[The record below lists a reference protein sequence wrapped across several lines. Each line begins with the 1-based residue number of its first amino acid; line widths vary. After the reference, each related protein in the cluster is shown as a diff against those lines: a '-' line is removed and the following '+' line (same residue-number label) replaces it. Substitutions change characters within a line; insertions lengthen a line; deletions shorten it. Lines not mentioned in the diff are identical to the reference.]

1 MVSSSVS
8 STESYWFKSN
18 LCTQLMVTYSQIINK
33 PRLKKLKKSK
43 SPKLQ
48 KNPQKKAVCLRILT
62 MSPKKPNS
70 ANRRI
75 VKTSLTHYKT
85 KLTAKI
91 AGESHALQQHSTI
104 LVRGAKVRDLIGVSY
119 ATIRGKY
126 DLLGVSNRKTKRSIY
141 GVKKSN

>member
-1 MVSSSVS
+1 
-8 STESYWFKSN
+8 
-18 LCTQLMVTYSQIINK
+18 MVTYSQIINK

-91 AGESHALQQHSTI
+91 VGESHALQQHSTI
-104 LVRGAKVRDLIGVSY
+104 LLVGSTNLTIGL
-119 ATIRGKY
+119 KQ
-126 DLLGVSNRKTKRSIY
+126 KTY
-141 GVKKSN
+141 

>member
-1 MVSSSVS
+1 
-8 STESYWFKSN
+8 
-18 LCTQLMVTYSQIINK
+18 MVTYSQIINK

-91 AGESHALQQHSTI
+91 AGESHTLQQHSTI
-104 LVRGAKVRDLIGVSY
+104 LVRGAKARDLIGVSY
-119 ATIRGKY
+119 SAIRGKF
-126 DLLGVSNRKTKRSIY
+126 DLSAVINRKTRRSIY
-141 GVKKSN
+141 GVKKNTK